1 MTHHPTDLATAA
13 AVAPSLLL
21 RGAEV
26 LDAGGGFERADVL
39 VEDGRITA
47 VERDCANPGVREL
60 DLSGCWLLPGI
71 VDAHVHLT
79 FSWLET
85 LRLLDT
91 PLTEWALESAV
102 NARRTL
108 EAGVTT
114 VRDAGGAERGLRAA
128 VDAGTTP
135 GPRMQLSIVML
146 SQTGGHGDGFL
157 RGSGLEMSLQYL
169 MPEYPGRPPVLVDGV
184 EQMRSAVRQVIRA
197 GGDWIKLCTTGGIL
211 SPYDDPLSPQFSPE
225 EVAIAVYEASR
236 RDCGVMAHAIGGE
249 GIDVAVDAG
258 VRSIEH
264 GTLLTEA
271 QAARMAQADC
281 WLVPT
286 LMAATDAA
294 HWAQD
299 GDLSADSGR
308 KAEQLSAHFGSSV
321 RIAKEHGVR
330 IALGTDAL
338 SRAEHGRNL
347 EELALLH
354 RAGLTPEEA
363 LLAGTSDAAEL
374 LGISHELG
382 RIAPG
387 YLFDAITVEEDPSD
401 MSVFT
406 REGSVSGVF
415 KGGRAVVWNPR
426 WGEAPDDDARGRRV
440 RERPAAQGTA

>member
-1 MTHHPTDLATAA
+1 MHATPTDTPSAA
-13 AVAPSLLL
+13 PASFVL
-21 RGAEV
+21 RGAQV
-26 LDAGGGFERADVL
+26 LDAGGGFAAHDVL
-39 VEDGRITA
+39 VEDGRVTA
-47 VERDCANPGVREL
+47 VERNCDNPGVREL
-60 DLSGCWLLPGI
+60 DLAGSWLLPGV

-91 PLTEWALESAV
+91 PITEWALESAV

-108 EAGVTT
+108 EGGVTT

-128 VDAGTTP
+128 VEAGIAL

-157 RGSGLEMSLQYL
+157 RGAGHEMSLQYL
-169 MPEYPGRPPVLVDGV
+169 MPDYPGRPPILVDGA

-197 GGDWIKLCTTGGIL
+197 GGDWIKLCTTGGVL
-211 SPYDDPLSPQFSPE
+211 SPYDDPLAPQFSPE
-225 EVAIAVYEASR
+225 EVAVAVFEAGR
-236 RDCGVMAHAIGGE
+236 RGRGVMAHAIGGE
-249 GIDVAVDAG
+249 GIDVAIDAG

-264 GTLLTEA
+264 GTLMTEA
-271 QAARMAQADC
+271 QAAKMAQTGC

-299 GDLSADSGR
+299 GSLPADSGR
-308 KAEQLSAHFGSSV
+308 KAEELSAHFGASV
-321 RIAKEHGVR
+321 RMAKEHGVR

-354 RAGLTPEEA
+354 RVGLTPEEA
-363 LLAGTSDAAEL
+363 LLAGTSGSAEL
-374 LGISHELG
+374 LGIGHELG

-387 YLFDAITVEEDPSD
+387 YLFDAITLDEDPSD
-401 MSVFT
+401 MTVFA
-406 REGSVSGVF
+406 RPDCVSGVF
-415 KGGRAVVWNPR
+415 KGGRPVVWSPR
-426 WGEAPDDDARGRRV
+426 WGEAPTDGATGHALH
-440 RERPAAQGTA
+440 ERAGAA